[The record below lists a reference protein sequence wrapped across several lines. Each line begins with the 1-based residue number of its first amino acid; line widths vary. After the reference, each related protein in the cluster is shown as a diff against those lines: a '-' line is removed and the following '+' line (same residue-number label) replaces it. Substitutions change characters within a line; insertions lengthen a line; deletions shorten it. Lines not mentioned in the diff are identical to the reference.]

1 MGIIVRQGI
10 KTSIVN
16 FIGAFIGMLSV
27 LFIYPLEKEVV
38 GFANNLYSMAFFLS
52 PFIGYGVSAIA
63 VKFYHRLKEKDETS
77 PSGFLF
83 TLLVY
88 IFLTLLFLVLVSIF
102 FKKHIYNF
110 LESIHF
116 DSSIFSSNEVV
127 IISLATI
134 LVVLSLLTAF
144 SQIRGRNTIPS
155 IITNLGY
162 KLFLP
167 FVVILVFYNYLNDSN
182 VDLFVLFFHLIALA
196 FLAVYV
202 IQFGIFNTNKK
213 GLINVIKLKSEM
225 LAFGLYSAL
234 TSLGTIMAFK
244 IDSIMISGLLG
255 YAATGSYTLP
265 MTMAAVMDIPNQA
278 ILGITG
284 PIVSKAWI
292 EKDILH
298 LKEIYQKASANLLIA
313 GIYILLMGTFCFEDL
328 IRLSTNPSA
337 FEGTKYIF
345 IILCFAKL
353 TDMATS
359 INSAII
365 GYSDFYKF
373 NLYFVAILG
382 ISNVG
387 LNLFLIPRYGIAGAA
402 WATFISLTI
411 FNIIK
416 LLFIYFKFHL
426 NPFTN
431 ATIKTLFLGII
442 LFLMIINLNYI
453 SENVFISIFL
463 KALFLTAIYLFTV
476 FKMNLSEDLNEVL
489 LRYINLFIFNKKKYK

>member
-1 MGIIVRQGI
+1 MGIIVRQGV

-63 VKFYHRLKEKDETS
+63 VRFYHRLKDKDETS

-88 IFLTLLFLVLVSIF
+88 ILFTLLFFVLLSIF
-102 FKKHIYNF
+102 FKNYIYKF
-110 LESIHF
+110 LEKIHF
-116 DSSIFSSNEVV
+116 DSSIFSSNEV
-127 IISLATI
+127 IIICLTTT

-144 SQIRGRNTIPS
+144 SQIRGRNTIPN

-162 KLFLP
+162 KFFLP
-167 FVVILVFYNYLNDSN
+167 FVVILVFYNYLDKEN
-182 VDLFVLFFHLIALA
+182 VDLFILSFHIIALV
-196 FLAVYV
+196 FLALYV
-202 IQFGIFNTNKK
+202 AQFGVFNTHKSGFYK
-213 GLINVIKLKSEM
+213 VIKVKSEM

-234 TSLGTIMAFK
+234 TSLGSIMAFK

-255 YAATGSYTLP
+255 YSATGSYTLP

-292 EKDILH
+292 EKDIAH

-313 GIYILLMGTFCFEDL
+313 GIYILLMGTLCFEDL
-328 IRLSTNPSA
+328 ILLSSNPSA

-359 INSAII
+359 INSSII

-387 LNLFLIPRYGIAGAA
+387 LNLFLIPRYGIVGAA

-411 FNIIK
+411 FNVIK

-431 ATIKTLFLGII
+431 SSIKTLLLGSL
-442 LFLMIINLNYI
+442 LFVLIMNVDFVY
-453 SENVFISIFL
+453 ENVFLSIL
-463 KALFLTAIYLFTV
+463 IKSLSLTAV
-476 FKMNLSEDLNEVL
+476 FIFAVYKMRLSEDLNKIL
-489 LRYINLFIFNKKKYK
+489 NQYIKLNQLKK